1 MGILYSKNNKDDI
14 YDLTS
19 DLNLLI
25 SSPEYE
31 NNKKEYSSCKES
43 LQLGA
48 IIKLYEISCKSCN
61 IKDIEKYKLFIRLL
75 KINSLIDIDKLVY
88 AYEIFEF
95 ELNHLCIKKILM
107 ETSNSEL
114 NNNAK
119 YVSKHVDA
127 YLELDIL
134 RQALYEWIN
143 NIHLISR
150 IDFQIII
157 HITHEYIH
165 AKYSFNK
172 HGKTAF
178 KYIWKLIW
186 NDYTNT
192 TLVTT

>member
-14 YDLTS
+14 YDLTCYS
-19 DLNLLI
+19 
-25 SSPEYE
+25 EYE
-31 NNKKEYSSCKES
+31 NNKKEYSNCTES

-48 IIKLYEISCKSCN
+48 IIKLYEISCKSGN

-75 KINSLIDIDKLVY
+75 KINSLIDIDKLNY

-107 ETSNSEL
+107 ITANSEL
-114 NNNAK
+114 NNNIK
-119 YVSKHVDA
+119 YVFKHVDA

-143 NIHLISR
+143 YIYLISR

-186 NDYTNT
+186 NDYTHT
-192 TLVTT
+192 ILVTK